1 MMTMQKLIIPPFSL
15 ISLLHGHNIHE
26 KNPVENVRFT
36 RSQDKKKSIFG
47 QLLQFYHPCEYFPDY
62 VNEETKL

>member
-26 KNPVENVRFT
+26 KKTPLRMLDLRDIKIKRNLFLDNYCNSTIPVN
-36 RSQDKKKSIFG
+36 IF
-47 QLLQFYHPCEYFPDY
+47 PIM
-62 VNEETKL
+62 

>member
-1 MMTMQKLIIPPFSL
+1 MKK
-15 ISLLHGHNIHE
+15 

-62 VNEETKL
+62 VNEETKV